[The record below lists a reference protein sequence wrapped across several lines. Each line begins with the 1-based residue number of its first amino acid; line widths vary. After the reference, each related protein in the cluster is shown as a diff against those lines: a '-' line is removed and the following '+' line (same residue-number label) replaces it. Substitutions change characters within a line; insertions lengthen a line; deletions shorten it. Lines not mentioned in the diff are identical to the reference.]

1 MYKLP
6 SAKADLA
13 CGALV
18 FIVTL
23 AAYARTL
30 LPGAVGGDAGEL
42 QYAGPLLAL
51 VHPTGQ
57 PLYLLLGYLWSH
69 LIPVGSVAYRMNL
82 LAAAS
87 GAAACAVVAATLV
100 RLRGSIWVGLSGGL
114 ALGFGATF
122 WSQAVIAD
130 KYAFGALLAALLC
143 GLALRWEAERE
154 TPGSGRLLCAT
165 CLAYGLCLLH
175 HRSLFL
181 LGPGLALLVLLV
193 ERGRLWRRPR
203 RTLICLGL
211 ALAPAVAGYALF
223 LPWAQSR
230 GLSPLNW
237 QPQTAAGWLD
247 WWLER
252 HILTGYALSFGA
264 SPSSSLVERLAFYA
278 QTLWRDHTPVIPLVA
293 LIGAGTLLR
302 RHRAAFIFL
311 GLSFLLTAAF
321 AANFRGNAQQFTI
334 FYLPSFVVLIYTFG
348 IGAGELANW
357 GQRRWERLH
366 VSQARHPLGH
376 AEARRLGRSISFRTI
391 RPFADVLPIRTVAGG
406 PAQGDERA
414 LNVECARWDAQRVV
428 LWAAAV
434 ALAVLLLVV
443 PAYQFSQNYGPRR
456 TDAAFGAPLDV
467 WRQILKTGALGERL
481 AAGMD
486 DLPADAVVIGDWEQA
501 TILWYYQ
508 QVEGR
513 RPDLE
518 IVYPIERLADYL
530 GGRRPVCLARS
541 APVGPEWRIGSV
553 GALAC
558 LTQQPARTLPAGVT
572 PIGAALYTPD
582 KQPALELAA
591 AHLAA
596 PAYRPG
602 SYAPLTLVWRAAGE
616 RRPDYQMSLH
626 ILDEQWRQLWAADS
640 GPVLGIYPTSRWAT
654 GEVVQ
659 DYRELTIAPD
669 LRPGRCLWTV
679 VVYRQLADGSF
690 EQLRDGQGNVEILGG
705 TFEVGG

>member
-1 MYKLP
+1 MYKLL
-6 SAKADLA
+6 SAKIALV
-13 CGALV
+13 CGAIV

-23 AAYARTL
+23 AAYAHTL

-57 PLYLLLGYLWSH
+57 PLYVILGYLWSH
-69 LIPVGSVAYRMNL
+69 LLPIGSVAYRMNL
-82 LAAAS
+82 LAAVS
-87 GAAACAVVAATLV
+87 GAAACAVVAYTLV
-100 RLRGSIWVGLSGGL
+100 RLSRRFWIGLSGGL

-143 GLALRWEAERE
+143 GLALRWEAARE
-154 TPGSGRLLCAT
+154 TPGSDRLLYAT

-181 LGPGLALLVLLV
+181 LGPGLALLILLV
-193 ERGRLWRRPR
+193 ERGRLWRKPR
-203 RTLICLGL
+203 RTLLCLGL

-252 HILTGYALSFGA
+252 HILTGYALSF
-264 SPSSSLVERLAFYA
+264 SSLGERLALYA

-302 RHRAAFIFL
+302 RRAAFVFL
-311 GLSFLLTAAF
+311 GVSFLLTAAF

-334 FYLPSFVVLIYTFG
+334 FYLPSFVIMVYAFG

-357 GQRRWERLH
+357 LQRRWAPQR
-366 VSQARHPLGH
+366 S
-376 AEARRLGRSISFRTI
+376 ARR
-391 RPFADVLPIRTVAGG
+391 
-406 PAQGDERA
+406 
-414 LNVECARWDAQRVV
+414 
-428 LWAAAV
+428 AAIV
-434 ALAVLLLVV
+434 ALAGLLLAAPV
-443 PAYQFSQNYGPRR
+443 YQFSQSYGPRR
-456 TDAAFGAPLDV
+456 LDATFGAPLDI
-467 WRQILKTGALGERL
+467 WRQILKTGTLGERL
-481 AAGMD
+481 AAGMA
-486 DLPADAVVIGDWEQA
+486 DLPADAVVIGDWEQT

-530 GGRRPVCLARS
+530 SGKRPVCLARS
-541 APVGPEWRIGSV
+541 APVGPEWRAHNV
-553 GALAC
+553 GAFAC
-558 LTQQPARTLPAGVT
+558 LAGQPAFTLPAGVT
-572 PIGAALYTPD
+572 PIGAQLYTPD

-591 AHLAA
+591 AHRAA
-596 PAYRPG
+596 PPYRPG
-602 SYAPLTLVWRAAGE
+602 SYAPLTLVWRAGGE
-616 RRPDYQMSLH
+616 TRADYQISLH
-626 ILDEQWRQLWAADS
+626 ILDEQWRQRWAADS
-640 GPVLGIYPTSRWAT
+640 GPVLGIYPTSRWAA
-654 GEVVQ
+654 GEVVP

-669 LRPGRCLWTV
+669 LRPGRYLWTV
-679 VVYRQLADGSF
+679 VVYRPLAGGGF
-690 EQLRDGQGNVEILGG
+690 EQLRDAQGNVEILGG

>member
-1 MYKLP
+1 MLRRLDVIWEKRNTVHATLV
-6 SAKADLA
+6 
-13 CGALV
+13 CGAIV

-57 PLYLLLGYLWSH
+57 PLYVILGYLWSH
-69 LIPVGSVAYRMNL
+69 LLPIGSVAYRMNL

-87 GAAACAVVAATLV
+87 GAAACAIVAAMLV
-100 RLRGSIWVGLSGGL
+100 RLRGSIWVGLGGGL

-143 GLALRWEAERE
+143 GLALRWEAARE
-154 TPGSGRLLCAT
+154 TPGGDRLLYAT

-181 LGPGLALLVLLV
+181 FGPGLALLILLV
-193 ERGRLWRRPR
+193 ERGRLWRKPR

-211 ALAPAVAGYALF
+211 TLVPAVAGYALF
-223 LPWAQSR
+223 LPWAQGR
-230 GLSPLNW
+230 GLSLLNW

-264 SPSSSLVERLAFYA
+264 SPSSSLAERLALYA
-278 QTLWRDHTPVIPLVA
+278 LILWRDHTLVIPLAA

-302 RHRAAFIFL
+302 RRRAAFVFL
-311 GLSFLLTAAF
+311 GVSFLLTAAF
-321 AANFRGNAQQFTI
+321 AANFRGNAHQFTI
-334 FYLPSFVVLIYTFG
+334 FYLPSFVILIYTFG
-348 IGAGELANW
+348 IGAGELINW
-357 GQRRWERLH
+357 VQRR
-366 VSQARHPLGH
+366 
-376 AEARRLGRSISFRTI
+376 AEAQRIVRR
-391 RPFADVLPIRTVAGG
+391 
-406 PAQGDERA
+406 
-414 LNVECARWDAQRVV
+414 
-428 LWAAAV
+428 AATV
-434 ALAVLLLVV
+434 ALAVVLLAV
-443 PAYQFSQNYGPRR
+443 PAFQFSQSYRPRR
-456 TDAAFGAPLDV
+456 LDATFGAPLDI
-467 WRQILKTGALGERL
+467 WRQILKTGTLGERL
-481 AAGMD
+481 AAGMA

-541 APVGPEWRIGSV
+541 APVGPEWRVSST

-558 LTQQPARTLPAGVT
+558 LARQHARTLPAGVT

-582 KQPALELAA
+582 KQPVLELAA

-596 PAYRPG
+596 PTYRPG
-602 SYAPLTLVWRAAGE
+602 AYAPLTLVWRAAGE
-616 RRPDYQMSLH
+616 RRPDYQISLH
-626 ILDEQWRQLWAADS
+626 ILDEQWQQRWAADS
-640 GPVLGIYPTSRWAT
+640 GPVLGIYPTARWAA

-669 LRPGRCLWTV
+669 LRPGRYLWTV
-679 VVYRQLADGSF
+679 VVYRQLAGGGF
-690 EQLRDGQGNVEILGG
+690 EQLRDAQGNVEVLGG

>member
-1 MYKLP
+1 MLRRLDVIWEKRNTVHVT
-6 SAKADLA
+6 LA
-13 CGALV
+13 CGAIV

-57 PLYLLLGYLWSH
+57 PLYVILGYLWSH
-69 LIPVGSVAYRMNL
+69 LIPIGSVAYRMNL

-87 GAAACAVVAATLV
+87 GAAASAVVAAMLV
-100 RLRGSIWVGLSGGL
+100 RLRGNVWVGLGGGL

-143 GLALRWEAERE
+143 GLALRWEAARE
-154 TPGSGRLLCAT
+154 TPGSDRLLYAT

-181 LGPGLALLVLLV
+181 FGPGLALLILLT
-193 ERGRLWRRPR
+193 ERGRLWRKPR
-203 RTLICLGL
+203 RTLLCLGL

-264 SPSSSLVERLAFYA
+264 SPASSLVERLALYA
-278 QTLWRDHTPVIPLVA
+278 QTLWRDHTPVITLAA

-302 RHRAAFIFL
+302 RRRAAFVFL
-311 GLSFLLTAAF
+311 SLSFLLTAAF

-334 FYLPSFVVLIYTFG
+334 FYLPSFVILIYAFG

-357 GQRRWERLH
+357 MQRRWE
-366 VSQARHPLGH
+366 
-376 AEARRLGRSISFRTI
+376 
-391 RPFADVLPIRTVAGG
+391 
-406 PAQGDERA
+406 
-414 LNVECARWDAQRVV
+414 AQRIVRRG
-428 LWAAAV
+428 ATV
-434 ALAVLLLVV
+434 ALAVLLLAV
-443 PAYQFSQNYGPRR
+443 PVYQFSQSYGPRR
-456 TDAAFGAPLDV
+456 LDATFGAPLDI
-467 WRQILKTGALGERL
+467 WRQILKTGTLGERL
-481 AAGMD
+481 AAGMA

-518 IVYPIERLADYL
+518 IVYPTERLADYL

-541 APVGPEWRIGSV
+541 APIGPEWRASSV

-558 LTQQPARTLPAGVT
+558 LAQEPARTLPAGVT
-572 PIGAALYTPD
+572 PIGTVLYAPD

-591 AHLAA
+591 AHRAA

-616 RRPDYQMSLH
+616 RRPEYQISLH

-640 GPVLGIYPTSRWAT
+640 GPVLGIYPTARWAA

-659 DYRELTIAPD
+659 DYRELTLAPD
-669 LRPGRCLWTV
+669 LRPGRYLWTV
-679 VVYRQLADGSF
+679 VVYRQLAGGGF